1 MSTVK
6 FDVDK
11 IYRAWRE
18 YLLNHSVC
26 RNFAAFNDNSVA
38 KCPASSIE
46 LIGSPTAESDLRNN
60 EHTVNLS
67 FKTTCAINNEKIT
80 QLYGMNDACR
90 DFFNQLGFRQF
101 GESVIQTN
109 DNNIHEI
116 TSRFILRN
124 FTGDFLIEL

>member
-1 MSTVK
+1 MSIVK

-11 IYRAWRE
+11 IYKAWRQ
-18 YLLNHSVC
+18 YLISNSVA

-38 KCPASSIE
+38 KCPAASLE
-46 LIGSPTAESDLRNN
+46 LIGTPTMELDLQNN
-60 EHTVNLS
+60 EHTINLT
-67 FKTTCAINNEKIT
+67 FKTVCAINNEKVT

-90 DFFNQLGFRQF
+90 EFFNQLGFQQF
-101 GESVIQTN
+101 GDSVLQTT

-124 FTGDFLIEL
+124 FTGSFLIEI